1 MTRQRDDEGFSL
13 IELLLVIVILG
24 ILATVVVFSVGGL
37 TSEASE
43 TGCEADAHV
52 LHTATEAY
60 FAQRATDV
68 IPALDATPDG
78 HEKTL
83 VAEGFMRGVSEMY
96 DVDASGQLAPA
107 ADSPCV
113 A

>member
-1 MTRQRDDEGFSL
+1 MTRQRDDQGFSL

-37 TSEASE
+37 TSEASD

-52 LHTATEAY
+52 LFVATEAF
-60 FAQRATDV
+60 FAQRGTDT
-68 IPALDATPDG
+68 IPAADGTPDA

-83 VAEGFMRGVSEMY
+83 VAEGFMRSVSEMY

-107 ADSPCV
+107 SASPCV
-113 A
+113 V